1 MKRLAAVLLLCIPA
15 AAPVVAIAAE
25 TDAPTTDAQQ
35 EAPKP
40 EKPKKICRT
49 ETKTGSV
56 MPKRVCRTP
65 EQIKAEQDAA
75 QDQLDRKQRGV

>member
-1 MKRLAAVLLLCIPA
+1 VNRLATAFVLLCLPA
-15 AAPVVAIAAE
+15 AAIAAG
-25 TDAPTTDAQQ
+25 P
-35 EAPKP
+35 EAPAPEQQAQAPANP

-75 QDQLDRKQRGV
+75 QDQLDRNQRGA